1 MNKEKIVLRVA
12 GSSMSWEDGYDLN
25 NVIETLKDA
34 QSLINKT
41 YLSLNGRS
49 RYTSNDDEYISLKIT
64 EFKKGSL
71 ITEMQ
76 VMYDTTIMPLV
87 GTVANNP
94 KMFWNVIKGSYDVL
108 KTKMTAKKEGK
119 EVEIVIDNNSDSQ
132 INAPVITGNNNV
144 VNITI
149 PAFMQNLPDALQPEF
164 DRISKHA
171 SEKGV
176 SSISIGEES
185 VGETGVTDNIK
196 FDISDRDRFEAGSV
210 TTNDMF
216 AISGKIINANYNS
229 LSGTIKITTSGTKL
243 LQVDQEYRFK
253 ISDNLFAEEVW
264 KEMFLSDKPYFC
276 KVQYNTNN
284 DKIEMIYITDW
295 DEKNFNEA
303 S

>member
-1 MNKEKIVLRVA
+1 MQEEKIILRVA

-25 NVIETLKDA
+25 NVVETLKDA
-34 QSLINKT
+34 QLLINKT

-49 RYTSNDDEYISLKIT
+49 RFTSNDDEFISLKIT

-71 ITEMQ
+71 ITELQ
-76 VMYDTTIMPLV
+76 VAYDTTIMPII
-87 GTVANNP
+87 GTVAANP
-94 KMFWNVIKGSYDVL
+94 KMFWDVIKGSYDVL
-108 KTKMTAKKEGK
+108 KTKMTAQKEGK
-119 EVEIVIDNNSDSQ
+119 EVNVVIDNNSVSQ

-144 VNITI
+144 VNITM
-149 PAFMQNLPDALQPEF
+149 PGYMKDLPDALQPEF

-171 SEKGV
+171 SEKGI
-176 SSISIGEES
+176 SSISIGEDS
-185 VGETGVTDNIK
+185 TNKVGPVENIE

-216 AISGKIINANYNS
+216 SISGKIVKANYAS
-229 LSGTIKITTSGTKL
+229 LSGTIKITTSSTGL
-243 LQVDQEYRFK
+243 LKVNQEYRFK
-253 ISDNLFAEEVW
+253 ISQNLFAEEVW

-284 DKIEMIYITDW
+284 NKIEMVYITDW
-295 DEKNFNEA
+295 DKEKFEEA